1 MTLNRRSL
9 LVTGG
14 AVLSG
19 AALSSAAGAQ
29 TAPGATDGSKSAAL
43 FLKDDDGLAPA
54 SFDRLPL
61 EFHQAR
67 AKALQAHLVENGFA
81 GAWLSDPMNIIYFT
95 GLYFTTTERPFS
107 VFLPADRL
115 ATIWFN
121 PGLDRDLVKTWWA
134 TESDYYFDFQHADG
148 GFPNEGKVQQGA
160 KVDLFEWVLKGLKK
174 RGYDGK
180 RIATDKDLS
189 AKQLSKAGTVFLK
202 ETKFDSVSEHCEKL
216 RMVKSPEELAL
227 WRRAY
232 RVFDETHAFARD
244 LLLAKGTDLTDY
256 ELAMTAQE
264 FGMGRLMSGIKRDG
278 RPHSAVGIE
287 LGIGVRCG
295 VGTAYP
301 HPNQMHYNK
310 IQKGQALQ
318 IAGRRRDRRLRRR
331 ALSGVPARALDRP
344 PEESLDRRAGLLP
357 HAEGPLPRRRRLLD
371 RRLPDP
377 PAPGEG
383 RDEGLHLPPPGARH
397 GHGRPPAAVP
407 GAGRLHDARGR
418 DDLLRR
424 AGSVRSA
431 ERLRSQLLRR
441 LRRAVG
447 QQAFASDVAASVVRG
462 VVPREAVETSQA
474 RDRTQSS
481 T

>member
-1 MTLNRRSL
+1 MPR
-9 LVTGG
+9 
-14 AVLSG
+14 
-19 AALSSAAGAQ
+19 SAAPRWLRGRAE
-29 TAPGATDGSKSAAL
+29 PSGIDGSKSAAL

-61 EFHQAR
+61 ECHQAR

-81 GAWLSDPMNIIYFT
+81 GAWLSDPMNMIYFT

-148 GFPNEGKVQQGA
+148 AFPNEGKVQQGA

-202 ETKFDSVSEHCEKL
+202 ETKFDSIAEHCEKL

-256 ELAMTAQE
+256 QLAMA
-264 FGMGRLMSGIKRDG
+264 
-278 RPHSAVGIE
+278 AA
-287 LGIGVRCG
+287 GVRHGAPHGGHQARRPAAHGRRHRARHRRALRRRHG
-295 VGTAYP
+295 VSASQP
-301 HPNQMHYNK
+301 D
-310 IQKGQALQ
+310 ALQ
-318 IAGRRRDRRLRRR
+318 QDPEGPGAPDRGRRRDRAAAAASSTARTCSRPGPTTRRR
-331 ALSGVPARALDRP
+331 SGRWRATAASCRRISRARAWP
-344 PEESLDRRAGLLP
+344 VRRSP
-357 HAEGPLPRRRRLLD
+357 T
-371 RRLPDP
+371 
-377 PAPGEG
+377 
-383 RDEGLHLPPPGARH
+383 
-397 GHGRPPAAVP
+397 
-407 GAGRLHDARGR
+407 
-418 DDLLRR
+418 
-424 AGSVRSA
+424 RS
-431 ERLRSQLLRR
+431 
-441 LRRAVG
+441 
-447 QQAFASDVAASVVRG
+447 
-462 VVPREAVETSQA
+462 TST
-474 RDRTQSS
+474 R
-481 T
+481 